1 MVDLRNT
8 EAAFLQLRIRQNVPS
23 PSAASVRVARL
34 GVADLF
40 RKLLIIVTLFRK
52 LLIIVTGFIMGIK
65 GVRPV
70 RTRFQSS
77 PPAAGTIQVLRSCL
91 GKRGRK
97 KMNAILKLLYLVLIT
112 GYLLE
117 TRKQRVALATV
128 PTTPSA
134 SAN

>member
-40 RKLLIIVTLFRK
+40 VTLFRK
-52 LLIIVTGFIMGIK
+52 LLIIVTGFIMGMK

>member
-1 MVDLRNT
+1 M
-8 EAAFLQLRIRQNVPS
+8 
-23 PSAASVRVARL
+23 
-34 GVADLF
+34 
-40 RKLLIIVTLFRK
+40 
-52 LLIIVTGFIMGIK
+52 IIVTGFIVGIK

-70 RTRFQSS
+70 RTRFKSS
-77 PPAAGTIQVLRSCL
+77 PLAAGTIQVLRSCL